1 MDVDEIVIHHVQRD
15 RVRMVLAL
23 SSTKAGTRNLDKENR
38 AMGMFRA
45 WQGGQCVHK
54 ESGRNRMNYELA
66 KELRDAGFPNIQDV
80 QHRQGREFLAPDG
93 RMSVYSLGEMAPTS
107 DWFIPSLEEL
117 MEACGDKLMSLH
129 RTVPPRDMG
138 NFWCAEA
145 YFESESDEE
154 TPTRGSGSTG
164 IGNTPTEAVVR
175 LWLALNKTS

>member
-1 MDVDEIVIHHVQRD
+1 
-15 RVRMVLAL
+15 
-23 SSTKAGTRNLDKENR
+23 
-38 AMGMFRA
+38 MFRV

-54 ESGRNRMNYELA
+54 QNGRNRMNYELA

-93 RMSVYSLGEMAPTS
+93 RVSVYSLGEMAPTS

-117 MEACGDKLMSLH
+117 MEACGGKLMSLH
-129 RTVPPRDMG
+129 RTVPPRDTG

-145 YFESESDEE
+145 YFELESDEE
-154 TPTRGSGSTG
+154 TTARGSGSIG
-164 IGNTPTEAVVR
+164 LGNTPTEAVVR